1 MTAETPTPEDMR
13 EAARILRAVA
23 ETETDEKGQRDNII
37 RAELRG
43 AARALDALA
52 GPSHS
57 SRRLASLET

>member
-52 GPSHS
+52 GPS
-57 SRRLASLET
+57 REA

>member
-23 ETETDEKGQRDNII
+23 EAETDEKGQRDGFI

-43 AARALDALA
+43 AARALEALA
-52 GPSHS
+52 ESHDGD
-57 SRRLASLET
+57 A